1 MALKDLIL
9 SGVPATLNFNV
20 DIPSK
25 GKLYPSFDPKAG
37 ITVSPIT
44 FQDELDMLEKRNE
57 KGFKPI
63 DFLLSR
69 KMKGISLEQI
79 LPMDK
84 FAVLIKLREV
94 SYGNEYVVDA
104 VCQKCEGEN
113 SLTFSLKDI
122 PVNYLPDKFEE
133 PLKITLP
140 VNKAEVEVRLPRQSD
155 FDLIGEESNIGNH
168 LWRFI
173 VSVNGVED
181 KAEIADLVSD
191 PRFSLRDSK
200 AILDAILSSDYGL
213 QTVVN
218 YECQACKSVNEAR
231 FALNADFFTFTT

>member
-1 MALKDLIL
+1 MSLKDLIL
-9 SGVPATLNFNV
+9 SGVPNSLNFNV

-25 GKLYPSFDPKAG
+25 GKLYPAFDPKVG
-37 ITVSPIT
+37 ITVTPIT

-69 KMKGISLEQI
+69 KMKGVSLNEM

-94 SYGNEYVVDA
+94 SYGNEYVVDTT
-104 VCQKCEGEN
+104 CEKCSTEN

-122 PVNYLPDKFEE
+122 PVNYLPDGFKE
-133 PLKITLP
+133 PIKLTLP
-140 VNKAEVEVRLPRQSD
+140 ICQAEVEVRMPRQYD
-155 FDLIGEESNIGNH
+155 FDLIGEEANIGNH

-173 VSVNGVED
+173 VSVNGIED
-181 KAEIADLVSD
+181 KAEIADLISD

-218 YECQACKSVNEAR
+218 YECQHCKAINEAR
-231 FALNADFFTFTT
+231 FALNADFFTFST